1 MIRLMAPDTM
11 NIARDVFGNT
21 FGIGTRNLPP
31 RKGMPRK
38 VLQMGNILDIFC
50 QKRKP
55 SNYLTLCTFTR
66 SLWNVMFRLETHE
79 ITFGTPVPKGISW
92 S

>member
-1 MIRLMAPDTM
+1 MSCMIVDYFTSVQSTIHVRDTVI
-11 NIARDVFGNT
+11 NKHIS
-21 FGIGTRNLPP
+21 
-31 RKGMPRK
+31 
-38 VLQMGNILDIFC
+38 LDIFC